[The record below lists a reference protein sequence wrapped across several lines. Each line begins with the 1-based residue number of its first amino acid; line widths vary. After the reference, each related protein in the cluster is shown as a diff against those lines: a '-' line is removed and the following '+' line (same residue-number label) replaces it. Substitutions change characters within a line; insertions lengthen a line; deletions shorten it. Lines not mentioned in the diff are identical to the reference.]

1 MMRTPDDRIAEL
13 MAAALAGELTPG
25 EVEEWEALRR
35 RRPDVEDE
43 FRELATLSNRLREG
57 DVTWTPPRDIDALG
71 DRILRAV
78 DAETES
84 RGMRSTVTA
93 APARRSRRWL
103 APIVAAACLVVGI
116 AIGVSWPDPAVT
128 TPSGPPGTLGAI
140 EPVALDGVPDDVE
153 IEADLVAHTWGTET
167 VVEATGLDVGATYEV
182 VLIDESGVEY
192 SAGAML
198 GSEVPIE
205 CRLNAALMRTE
216 AVRLE
221 VRAEDRSI
229 LAQADL
235 PEA

>member
-1 MMRTPDDRIAEL
+1 MRTPDDRIAEL
-13 MAAALAGELTPG
+13 MAAALAGELTAS
-25 EVEEWEALRR
+25 ESEEWEALRR

-43 FRELATLSNRLREG
+43 FRELAALSGRLREG
-57 DVTWTPPRDIDALG
+57 DVTWTPPRDADALG

-78 DAETES
+78 DAETVS
-84 RGMRSTVTA
+84 RATGSPVTA
-93 APARRSRRWL
+93 TPARGPRRWI
-103 APIVAAACLVVGI
+103 APLVAAACLVAGV
-116 AIGVSWPDPAVT
+116 AVGVSWPDPAVT

-140 EPVALDGVPDDVE
+140 EPVDLNGVPDGVG

-205 CRLNAALMRTE
+205 CRLNAAVMRTE

-221 VRAEDRSI
+221 VRSEDRSI